1 MTVDGPEKTTLHL
14 SILRSPLLG
23 FYDLRSGSEIPGSE
37 KACERTPALVVNLAE
52 S

>member
-1 MTVDGPEKTTLHL
+1 MTVDGPEKTTLHV

-23 FYDLRSGSEIPGSE
+23 LNDLRSGSTNPGSE
-37 KACERTPALVVNLAE
+37 KARERTPALVVNLAE